1 MYREED
7 TEDKFIKM
15 KVESDGTFFI
25 LLSHQEN
32 VVKSTNMLEFSQSKI
47 VLGHFTTKKGKLTYV
62 KVDDVEWGRE
72 GEAHGLWL
80 VVQQDYV
87 HAGTWNN
94 DNGFTSITL
103 FKIPGVSKM
112 RFLGFT
118 SFEKSD
124 WIVSNGEWANFEGSK
139 LALAP

>member
-1 MYREED
+1 
-7 TEDKFIKM
+7 
-15 KVESDGTFFI
+15 
-25 LLSHQEN
+25 
-32 VVKSTNMLEFSQSKI
+32 MLEFSQSKI
-47 VLGHFTTKKGKLTYV
+47 VLGHFTTKKGRLTYG
-62 KVDDVEWGRE
+62 KVDDVEWGRK
-72 GEAHGLWL
+72 GKTHGLWL

-124 WIVSNGEWANFEGSK
+124 WIVSNVSPGGQLSLGADTN
-139 LALAP
+139 L